1 METKK
6 IFGFTIIA
14 MVVALLT
21 ITTTGLLIADQ
32 RVPLSGTIQTIN
44 VGVYVDSYCTQNCT
58 AIEVGALN
66 PGEVFNQTVYVK
78 NTGTTAVSLSLS
90 VDSWDPVE
98 AGSWLAL
105 SWNRVDYVLGVGEV
119 VQATLTL
126 SVDAGIEGV
135 SDFGFDA
142 RFVGTQ
148 IEET

>member
-6 IFGFTIIA
+6 IFEFTVVA
-14 MVVALLT
+14 MVAALLT
-21 ITTTGLLIADQ
+21 VTTTGLLIADQ
-32 RVPLSGTIQTIN
+32 RVPLSGTIQTTN
-44 VGVYVDSYCTQNCT
+44 VGVYNDNYCTQNCT
-58 AIEVGALN
+58 AIEVGVLN
-66 PGEVFNQTVYVK
+66 PGEVFNHTVYVK

-105 SWNRVDYVLGVGEV
+105 SWNRADYVLGVGEI

-148 IEET
+148 IE

>member
-1 METKK
+1 
-6 IFGFTIIA
+6 
-14 MVVALLT
+14 MVAALLT

-32 RVPLSGTIQTIN
+32 RVPLSGTIQTTH
-44 VGVYVDSYCTQNCT
+44 VGVYNDNYCTQNCT
-58 AIEVGALN
+58 AIEVGVLN
-66 PGEVFNQTVYVK
+66 PGEVSTQTVYVK

-98 AGSWLAL
+98 ASSWLAL
-105 SWNRVDYVLGVGEV
+105 SWNRADYVLGVGEV

-135 SDFGFDA
+135 SDFGLDA
-142 RFVGTQ
+142 TFVGTQ